1 MSWARFLKRVFDIDM
16 ERCACGGPLKIIAAI
31 EDPVVIVRILTHLGL
46 PARALPRAPAR
57 AYSLV
62 HAA

>member
-31 EDPVVIVRILTHLGL
+31 EDPG
-46 PARALPRAPAR
+46 
-57 AYSLV
+57 
-62 HAA
+62 